1 MEHVMQIQVRINEE
15 GALRNQR
22 YAFTNRFTLVSELL
36 QNARRAGAACIEIH
50 YDAATQVLSVHDD
63 GCGLEDF
70 QKLLS
75 FHESGW
81 DAATAAEERPFG
93 VGFSKCLY
101 AATRCV
107 VTSGGQRVDIDTEAA
122 LARALI
128 TVEQVPASEAINGT
142 RVDLY
147 GVDLPDLGTRV
158 EELCLGFP
166 VAVLFNGQPLKRP
179 LAEGHLA
186 TQASPIGAVHLA
198 GTLDGKYSHET
209 MVFLQGFCVLKPTY
223 CLRDELNVVHLDSRQ
238 FMARL
243 PDRDKLIDEDVQRKR
258 IDAELK
264 ACWRNTL
271 EIART
276 RLSPERFVETYY
288 AVMRGWGQLDLL
300 NDLDVLPAELCDAI
314 VGYPIQD
321 DHGSRDFVQQVAA
334 APTRSEIESGAV
346 RLVALDCVG
355 DDNGARWMLA
365 RSKGYLVFDWIGL
378 HHEHWA
384 QRHVRFLEEERV
396 HVEAV
401 EEQVRTALEGRWVW
415 PDVILCEAVRI
426 RVGKDEAV
434 IVDEG
439 VCHDGTLYIPAG
451 ESTGTPV
458 QQLSSFTDEHD
469 QFLDADCDAD
479 RDALAD
485 LIRRLR
491 SVDPVQTL
499 DSLLQDLRLGKYP
512 LLHGKIFQLTVG
524 VGVSPGHS
532 IELMEA
538 DGLAVSAESGGH
550 HARS

>member
-1 MEHVMQIQVRINEE
+1 
-15 GALRNQR
+15 
-22 YAFTNRFTLVSELL
+22 
-36 QNARRAGAACIEIH
+36 
-50 YDAATQVLSVHDD
+50 
-63 GCGLEDF
+63 
-70 QKLLS
+70 
-75 FHESGW
+75 
-81 DAATAAEERPFG
+81 
-93 VGFSKCLY
+93 
-101 AATRCV
+101 
-107 VTSGGQRVDIDTEAA
+107 
-122 LARALI
+122 
-128 TVEQVPASEAINGT
+128 
-142 RVDLY
+142 
-147 GVDLPDLGTRV
+147 
-158 EELCLGFP
+158 

-314 VGYPIQD
+314 VGYPIQE
-321 DHGSRDFVQQVAA
+321 DHGSREFVQQVAA

-378 HHEHWA
+378 HHDHWA

-512 LLHGKIFQLTVG
+512 LLHGKTFQLTVG

-532 IELMEA
+532 IELVEA
-538 DGLAVSAESGGH
+538 DGLAVLGRERRLPCTIMSTPAASTRSSSGRMAGG
-550 HARS
+550 ARSSPARAWRSRS